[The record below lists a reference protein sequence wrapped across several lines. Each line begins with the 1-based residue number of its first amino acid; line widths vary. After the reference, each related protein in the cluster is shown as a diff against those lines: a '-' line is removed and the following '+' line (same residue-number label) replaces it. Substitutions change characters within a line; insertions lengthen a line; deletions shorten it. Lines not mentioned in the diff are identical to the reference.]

1 MIIFIEIFFCCKM
14 AYNCAGLA
22 LWSQHRGMGIGMALC
37 VCVCIR
43 GCSLTPASNMASFS
57 PLEAG
62 PKVSKARG
70 ERGRA
75 QN

>member
-1 MIIFIEIFFCCKM
+1 MIILIESFFIFFCKM

-22 LWSQHRGMGIGMALC
+22 LWSQVAWVC
-37 VCVCIR
+37 APVCVLP

-62 PKVSKARG
+62 PKVSDS
-70 ERGRA
+70 EGRA